1 MLDGYKQILLDLCE
15 NMENND
21 IEFVEISAKAVSGL
35 RIEDWSDQTIK
46 KYIEDIKDFKQ
57 SLDVL
62 NRNNKDSL
70 ITSNSYSLITIDKDG
85 RKKTKSFDKVEYT
98 NMAKLLKNE
107 IFASLDEMGDAIS
120 AAEKRQVLIE
130 ALESLI

>member
-1 MLDGYKQILLDLCE
+1 M
-15 NMENND
+15 
-21 IEFVEISAKAVSGL
+21 
-35 RIEDWSDQTIK
+35 
-46 KYIEDIKDFKQ
+46 
-57 SLDVL
+57 
-62 NRNNKDSL
+62 
-70 ITSNSYSLITIDKDG
+70 ITIDKDG

-130 ALESLI
+130 ALESII

>member
-46 KYIEDIKDFKQ
+46 NI
-57 SLDVL
+57 
-62 NRNNKDSL
+62 
-70 ITSNSYSLITIDKDG
+70 
-85 RKKTKSFDKVEYT
+85 
-98 NMAKLLKNE
+98 
-107 IFASLDEMGDAIS
+107 
-120 AAEKRQVLIE
+120 
-130 ALESLI
+130 